1 MSRLFY
7 VIGNPI
13 EHSLSPVIHA
23 AFAQKTGL
31 DICYEQRL
39 FDVKD
44 FAGQLR
50 RLLAS
55 EPVCGAN
62 VTVPFK
68 REAYQVCTTIS
79 ERARLAGAVNTLS
92 FQKDGGVFGDNTDG
106 IGFVNDLKRLY
117 GGKLSEARVLLLGAG
132 GAARGLLAVLPT
144 CVRAVTV
151 GNRSEA

>member
-23 AFAQKTGL
+23 AFAKKTGL
-31 DICYEQRL
+31 DICYEKRL

-62 VTVPFK
+62 VTVPF
-68 REAYQVCTTIS
+68 
-79 ERARLAGAVNTLS
+79 
-92 FQKDGGVFGDNTDG
+92 
-106 IGFVNDLKRLY
+106 
-117 GGKLSEARVLLLGAG
+117 
-132 GAARGLLAVLPT
+132 
-144 CVRAVTV
+144 
-151 GNRSEA
+151 